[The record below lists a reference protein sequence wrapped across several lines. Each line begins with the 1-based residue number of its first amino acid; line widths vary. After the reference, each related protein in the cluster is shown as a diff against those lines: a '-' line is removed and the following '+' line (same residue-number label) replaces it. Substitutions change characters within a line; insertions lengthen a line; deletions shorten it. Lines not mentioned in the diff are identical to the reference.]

1 MGLVDQTVFRK
12 YQERI
17 GGFTR
22 NWRMFFV
29 AWLRAKSKWSATKT
43 AIFARWI
50 ACVTFQVSKSL
61 WFQPPEIAR
70 FRSLFWSSVHWSWSM
85 LVPTD
90 LVENHMANAK
100 CFSFL
105 MFPTKNSMNINPL
118 SHPHTKISTRSRKI
132 MSVRR
137 SAHLLL
143 GHHASRQEL
152 KSWKKQRILRGF
164 DLFLPHVY
172 SSYCFIINKFPLYI
186 TLYPSF
192 YCYLFL

>member
-1 MGLVDQTVFRK
+1 MISYKNGDFCKVDCLCDFSGFQITMVPSPWNSTVSFIVLILCALELVHVGPNWF
-12 YQERI
+12 
-17 GGFTR
+17 GG
-22 NWRMFFV
+22 
-29 AWLRAKSKWSATKT
+29 KSHGK
-43 AIFARWI
+43 
-50 ACVTFQVSKSL
+50 CQM
-61 WFQPPEIAR
+61 
-70 FRSLFWSSVHWSWSM
+70 LF
-85 LVPTD
+85 LFDVP
-90 LVENHMANAK
+90 H
-100 CFSFL
+100 
-105 MFPTKNSMNINPL
+105 KNSMNINPL

-172 SSYCFIINKFPLYI
+172 SSYCFIINKFPFYRIPLYPLYT
-186 TLYPSF
+186 TLYPNF